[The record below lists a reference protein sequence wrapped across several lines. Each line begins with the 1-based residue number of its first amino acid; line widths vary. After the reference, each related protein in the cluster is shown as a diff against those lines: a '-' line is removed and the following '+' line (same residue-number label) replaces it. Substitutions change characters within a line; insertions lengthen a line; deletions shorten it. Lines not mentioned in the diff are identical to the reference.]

1 MICKSDCIRKLNGCL
16 NTQGFGELLSLQ
28 PHQVLPLASYK
39 VVPKPAESCHVL
51 PSHIKVCTASLRLR
65 RRSVF
70 AALASATVPKQTG
83 SQLKRPV
90 PICKTSGK
98 YWPNQLRALKSW
110 SPELWILPACLK
122 IHICKLCWHL
132 APCQLLWVSTEKINL
147 ADKSSLKCIVGSG
160 RFMSV
165 LARRK
170 HRRDDEKNWWKDL
183 WDHERRVPNTC
194 VDGPSTFGVSLPGQS
209 LSDTLQF
216 VGPK

>member
-1 MICKSDCIRKLNGCL
+1 MICKSDCTRKLNGCL

-132 APCQLLWVSTEKINL
+132 APCQLLWVSTEKNQFRWQIKL
-147 ADKSSLKCIVGSG
+147 KMHSRLRSVHVSSGKKKAPK
-160 RFMSV
+160 R
-165 LARRK
+165 
-170 HRRDDEKNWWKDL
+170 WWKEL
-183 WDHERRVPNTC
+183 MKRPVRSWKASSKYLRGWTFNFRR
-194 VDGPSTFGVSLPGQS
+194 LPAWSISVRQ
-209 LSDTLQF
+209 TAICWA
-216 VGPK
+216 